1 MNRKLLLFCLLL
13 LAILAVRFLFFYSG
27 REMYSDKQRITFHTT
42 LLSEP
47 KLISNKQSLSAN
59 LPNGERVYVTTDVSS
74 SFNYG
79 DNLNISGTLNKQ
91 LLTDGRSIWTMIFP
105 EIRIESNRLIVLNVF
120 RQKIIS
126 LFHTTLPQPY
136 SSLLLGIVFGIK
148 EDMDKN
154 FLDQLR
160 SVGVLHVI
168 AASGMNVVMVG
179 GFLSSIFSLFFKRQ
193 KALIFSIFG
202 IFLYALISGF
212 EPSIVRASIMG
223 SLVFM
228 SQILGRQSSASYGL
242 FLTGFFMLFVS
253 PTLFTDVGFQLSF
266 AATCGL
272 LYLRPIFEKENFKNI
287 IERSIIGEDVVTTVA
302 AQAATLP
309 ILLVNFG
316 SYSIWSILV
325 NALILWTI
333 PPLMILGGLGAIL
346 GFVSGSLGVIFIY
359 LCFPLLLYFEKIVS
373 IFGQGGLIDVAVFP
387 WQMIVG
393 YYIILFAFVI
403 SLRRK

>member
-59 LPNGERVYVTTDVSS
+59 LPNGERVYVTTDVLS

-179 GFLSSIFSLFFKRQ
+179 GFMSNIFSLLFKRQ

-202 IFLYALISGF
+202 IFLYAFISGF

-266 AATCGL
+266 TATCGL
-272 LYLRPIFEKENFKNI
+272 LYLRPIFEKGNLKNI
-287 IERSIIGEDVVTTVA
+287 IEKSIIGEDVVTTIA

-325 NALILWTI
+325 NALVLWTI
-333 PPLMILGGLGAIL
+333 PPLMIFGGLGAIF
-346 GFVSGSLGVIFIY
+346 GFVSGFLGTPFIY

-387 WQMIVG
+387 WQMIAG
-393 YYIILFAFVI
+393 YYIILCAFVI